1 MAEPSRSV
9 QSYLRLTRSGRHAEG
24 TEPGGLGEIN
34 QSVVGP
40 YLSSLAA
47 DMGLSSVATELILD
61 RAEVA
66 IVWDV
71 EIVKVIGVGVCEKGV
86 FSRGRRHSSWY
97 APSSTSLIRTPKL
110 RPPVINLSLQIKV

>member
-1 MAEPSRSV
+1 MIQNGRA
-9 QSYLRLTRSGRHAEG
+9 LTFRPELSAPYALWETRRGDRTRRA
-24 TEPGGLGEIN
+24 GEIN

-71 EIVKVIGVGVCEKGV
+71 EIVKLIGVGVCEKGV

-97 APSSTSLIRTPKL
+97 APSSTSLIRTPSSDRL
-110 RPPVINLSLQIKV
+110 